1 MADNLYNLYHGNV
14 CEAYSNW
21 PAPDLIIS
29 DGAYGVRGFRG
40 DTTDAASLA
49 DWYQPHILEWAKVAK
64 PSTSLWFWN
73 TEVSWA
79 TVHPL
84 LLATGWEYVQLGIW
98 DRKPTVETLNA
109 ARAIWDPQGRW
120 ADYEFKR
127 YAESFPDVRL
137 ESNDGGE
144 PLIGIELKG
153 WYLLAKEEE
162 PSFRFKASANA
173 MTVWDLIA
181 VFPWSLSN
189 VISGKP
195 VLEAP
200 FIEQAKYAA
209 DMRTE
214 YWENRSATAQPVEHP
229 DTHPYPDPRSA
240 YSDIVHDDHSN
251 NFGRIARITGLM
263 DDWVKEAM
271 ATSLAGIEARWW
283 VKFFKLFDERGDES
297 TIRAKF
303 ERLAARAGHDSA
315 WVESVVA
322 HVTGLMEL

>member
-1 MADNLYNLYHGNV
+1 MG
-14 CEAYSNW
+14 S
-21 PAPDLIIS
+21 
-29 DGAYGVRGFRG
+29 
-40 DTTDAASLA
+40 
-49 DWYQPHILEWAKVAK
+49 
-64 PSTSLWFWN
+64 
-73 TEVSWA
+73 
-79 TVHPL
+79 
-84 LLATGWEYVQLGIW
+84 
-98 DRKPTVETLNA
+98 
-109 ARAIWDPQGRW
+109 QGRW

-137 ESNDGGE
+137 ESNDGGD

-195 VLEAP
+195 ILEAP

-229 DTHPYPDPRSA
+229 DTHPYPDSRST
-240 YSDIVHDDHSN
+240 YSDIVHDDRGG

-263 DDWVKEAM
+263 DDWVKNAM
-271 ATSLAGIEARWW
+271 TTSLAGIEARWW
-283 VKFFKLFDERGDES
+283 VRFLNCLMNAVTKTLFELNLNDLQHKPA
-297 TIRAKF
+297 TIQN
-303 ERLAARAGHDSA
+303 
-315 WVESVVA
+315 
-322 HVTGLMEL
+322 GLKTLWLMLPG